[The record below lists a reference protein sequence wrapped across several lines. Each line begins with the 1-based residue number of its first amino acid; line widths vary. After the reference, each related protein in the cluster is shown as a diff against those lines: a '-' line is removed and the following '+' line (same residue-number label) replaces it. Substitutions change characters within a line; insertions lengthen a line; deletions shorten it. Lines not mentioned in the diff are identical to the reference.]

1 MQEFDITNRQI
12 QLTIVLKLNQL
23 QRLQYPNLTYDNLVD
38 VLVDLKWKRKIPT
51 SLHEAV
57 NDILTLDADTVIQY
71 MSKQAIIDGY
81 RSVLSSYNDLLMK
94 GVSHDYKEEKPD
106 DTFLCLRCFSFSGF
120 DSGRNICERCC
131 LWYFVRSGSSGGI

>member
-23 QRLQYPNLTYDNLVD
+23 QRQQYPNLTYDNLVD
-38 VLVDLKWKRKIPT
+38 VLVDLKWKRKTPA

-71 MSKQAIIDGY
+71 MSKQAIIHGY
-81 RSVLSSYNDLLMK
+81 RSDLSQYNDLLMK
-94 GVSHDYKEEKPD
+94 GVSHD
-106 DTFLCLRCFSFSGF
+106 
-120 DSGRNICERCC
+120 
-131 LWYFVRSGSSGGI
+131 